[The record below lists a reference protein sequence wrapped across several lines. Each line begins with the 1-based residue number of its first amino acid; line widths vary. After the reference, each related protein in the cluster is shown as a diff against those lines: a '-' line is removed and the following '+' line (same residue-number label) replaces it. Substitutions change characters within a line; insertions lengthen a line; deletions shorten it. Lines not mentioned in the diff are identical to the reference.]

1 MTAGPLRYRRD
12 LPGHD
17 MTELG
22 KFESNDREPRD
33 RRAANQLPGAGDLEA
48 SARQH
53 GALRLTRRGSGNLTG
68 VRWLRTLA
76 GNVPRVVGSPWA
88 FLAAIVLVGGWVGWG
103 FGAQWSNTWL
113 LWPSAI
119 ASVVTFLIAFS
130 LQYTQNRDTRAMQL
144 KLDEILRATDGART
158 TMIKL
163 EELSDAELDEI
174 ERELATL
181 RKQPAKEDA
190 GD

>member
-1 MTAGPLRYRRD
+1 M
-12 LPGHD
+12 PG
-17 MTELG
+17 M
-22 KFESNDREPRD
+22 
-33 RRAANQLPGAGDLEA
+33 
-48 SARQH
+48 
-53 GALRLTRRGSGNLTG
+53 
-68 VRWLRTLA
+68 RWLRILA

-88 FLAAIVLVGGWVGWG
+88 FLAAIVLVGGWIAWG

-144 KLDEILRATDGART
+144 KLDEILRATEGART

-174 ERELATL
+174 ERGLTAL
-181 RKQPAKEDA
+181 RKQPSEEAA
-190 GD
+190 GN